1 NEYKRPHRLCQNC
14 GYYNGR
20 QVVVKEA

>member
-1 NEYKRPHRLCQNC
+1 YKRPHRLCQNC